1 MSALKK
7 AFPVI
12 ALLGMLQILVAEET
26 EFQLPATTGD
36 VVSCNA
42 ASIENG
48 AVVCFLGNE
57 CPLAKLYSARLS
69 AMQSEFNSQGIDF
82 YGINSNQQDS
92 MAELK
97 AFKANLNVSFPLL
110 KDYDNKVADQYAA
123 KRTPEVFLLG
133 ANGKVIY
140 QGAIDDQYSPGV
152 VRDCAK
158 SHYLRD
164 AIQQLL
170 GKKPVS
176 KPETEPEGCLIG
188 RVKTPIKNPTV
199 TYCNQVS
206 KLFQSNCVE
215 CHRPGQIGPFALQDY
230 DEAKGWAEMIVEVV
244 NNGRMP
250 PWHATDEHLEFRNA
264 RKLSTADKK
273 ILRDWLAQGT
283 PYGDANELPKKRSYP
298 TGWQLPQAPDAV
310 VEMSQQP
317 FTVPADGT
325 VEYQYFVVDPGF
337 EEDKWVTAASVLPGN
352 FAVVHHCIVF
362 VRPPDGSDFDGIGW
376 LAAYV
381 PGMGPALFKPNY
393 ARRIPAGSKLV
404 FQMHYT
410 PNGVAATDL
419 TKIGLVFGQADAITQ
434 QVFTIAALNQE
445 FEIPATTNGH
455 VVETELPFIPQKS
468 ELISFTPHMHYRG
481 KSFESTAI
489 SQNGRQ
495 QLINVPNYDFNW
507 QHVYQLKSPLN
518 LSDVKTVHCRF
529 TFDNSDQNP
538 FNPDPSQQIYWGD
551 QTWEEMAVAFFHV
564 AKPKNQK
571 PDRKKSA
578 VAALASADILSQQ
591 NEKAQKFVD
600 DYFAK
605 FDADNDGVLNRDE
618 TPQAIQHFR
627 FYKYDSNRDRSL
639 SKEEL
644 LSVVRN
650 RFK

>member
-283 PYGDANELPKKRSYP
+283 PYGDAN
-298 TGWQLPQAPDAV
+298 QLP
-310 VEMSQQP
+310 
-317 FTVPADGT
+317 
-325 VEYQYFVVDPGF
+325 
-337 EEDKWVTAASVLPGN
+337 
-352 FAVVHHCIVF
+352 
-362 VRPPDGSDFDGIGW
+362 
-376 LAAYV
+376 
-381 PGMGPALFKPNY
+381 
-393 ARRIPAGSKLV
+393 
-404 FQMHYT
+404 
-410 PNGVAATDL
+410 
-419 TKIGLVFGQADAITQ
+419 
-434 QVFTIAALNQE
+434 
-445 FEIPATTNGH
+445 
-455 VVETELPFIPQKS
+455 
-468 ELISFTPHMHYRG
+468 
-481 KSFESTAI
+481 
-489 SQNGRQ
+489 
-495 QLINVPNYDFNW
+495 
-507 QHVYQLKSPLN
+507 
-518 LSDVKTVHCRF
+518 
-529 TFDNSDQNP
+529 
-538 FNPDPSQQIYWGD
+538 
-551 QTWEEMAVAFFHV
+551 
-564 AKPKNQK
+564 
-571 PDRKKSA
+571 
-578 VAALASADILSQQ
+578 
-591 NEKAQKFVD
+591 
-600 DYFAK
+600 
-605 FDADNDGVLNRDE
+605 
-618 TPQAIQHFR
+618 
-627 FYKYDSNRDRSL
+627 
-639 SKEEL
+639 
-644 LSVVRN
+644 
-650 RFK
+650 